1 MTWLK
6 YITIHPEINI
16 GLQYIRN
23 TSEYIPKLQLHQ
35 QKVQAQRHSI
45 GENSKLLTSI
55 APHPS
60 PIPGVG
66 PSLSFNSLDY
76 TRHHSKDTR
85 SIQIYN
91 AHFSSFGENMQT
103 LR

>member
-1 MTWLK
+1 MSHS
-6 YITIHPEINI
+6 IFENSP
-16 GLQYIRN
+16 
-23 TSEYIPKLQLHQ
+23 
-35 QKVQAQRHSI
+35 KVQAQRHSI

-60 PIPGVG
+60 PIIGVG

-85 SIQIYN
+85 SIKN
-91 AHFSSFGENMQT
+91 SNVHFSSLGEKLQT
-103 LR
+103 IK